1 MIRDRIEGVNNL
13 EIFLFLSFDSI
24 GINSILGSTMAASEK
39 LDNSNQALKDEKKNE
54 SIDLA
59 FLKNVQ
65 EHKKCIIKSNG
76 GKWFEL
82 DDSMHLANEIDQ
94 KDMDNNLNDYWLEKI
109 EQYAEKVYVREM
121 EIFINMNSD
130 KNVSSEKAWIN
141 MVLKS
146 GTLPDKMSAYSV
158 LLQEDPVHNF
168 ASLEALVNMIS
179 LKSRRPCMLALDA
192 LRDLFC
198 NHLLPKDRKLRV
210 FPAGQKQILI
220 NLIRNSNSEQD
231 TLKKMLILMSFESKL
246 KSIFTRFLEAVDG
259 ISKDTVDQTKL
270 KAMKTIFDL
279 LVANPEQEASN
290 LERLVNNLGDTT
302 RGVAAK
308 ACYQLNKLLEIHP
321 VMKNVVLGEIE
332 RLLYRPNVSKRAQY
346 YGICCLSQLMLDGY
360 DEESGTIAAKLIGIY
375 FSFFKLFAVKKGDLD
390 SKLISALLTGV
401 NRAFPYLNTKG
412 NTSQVSSNSLGSH
425 VETMYRVVH
434 MTTNFGT
441 ALQALTLLFQLSG
454 GATQAS
460 TDDNTSE
467 LPSAI
472 TSSERFYSTLY
483 KKLLDTAAITN
494 SSAKQA
500 LFLNLLYKAM
510 KADTEIS
517 RSLAY
522 IRRLIQVCT
531 YLPSHLICSIL
542 YLLSEVFR
550 QRLDIK
556 KAFIV
561 MLKKPEASLLS
572 TKLSND
578 SAETVSNNDDENE
591 SSDEEFYK
599 DVKSDDENAKPSE
612 APTSNS
618 SSWVFKKMNSN
629 SQKNHKQSTKFKK
642 SGYDPEHRNP
652 LYAAGSE
659 NNLLNSNHDSSQC
672 SWELSELSY
681 QFHPSVQLFVNH
693 LLEENGPAPIKY
705 TGDPLS
711 DFTLIRFLDR
721 FVFRNP
727 KKDPGR
733 GKPNSVFGKRNVYRP
748 VGIKNLAVDGKE
760 YAGILDSSKIPA
772 DERFIHTYF
781 RKFCLARSNQTDDHP
796 TEDDDNASVNS
807 DDFDAAIQSSSKID
821 LDFASALEAD
831 DELEEEEENAHDSS
845 SEGEEPEDS
854 GSDFEEID
862 NFDNLSDEEIP
873 TESEEENNASEQ
885 SPSIEKKFKGVAK
898 SNKTESQ
905 KRGKRKASYDLTDLM
920 ASAEDYEQLIE
931 DDIANDID
939 GLSGSVNEVSNKDKS
954 NAKQL
959 KWEAKRRN
967 SESNNK
973 NRKMSKFKKNQNS
986 FKTEK

>member
-1 MIRDRIEGVNNL
+1 MASNNKV
-13 EIFLFLSFDSI
+13 E
-24 GINSILGSTMAASEK
+24 NKQHET
-39 LDNSNQALKDEKKNE
+39 KDEKMND
-54 SIDLA
+54 SIDLT
-59 FLKNVQ
+59 FLKSFQ
-65 EHKKCIIKSNG
+65 EHKKCIIKPNG
-76 GKWFEL
+76 SKWFEI
-82 DDSMHLANEIDQ
+82 DDATGFDEQSEQNNGGTID
-94 KDMDNNLNDYWLEKI
+94 DDLSGYWLEKI
-109 EQYAEKVYVREM
+109 QQYAEKVYVREM

-192 LRDLFC
+192 LRELFC
-198 NHLLPKDRKLRV
+198 NHLLPKDRKLKV
-210 FPAGQKQILI
+210 FPVGQKQNLS
-220 NLIRNSNSEQD
+220 NLIRNFNSDQE
-231 TLKKMLILMSFESKL
+231 TLKKTLILMTFESKL
-246 KSIFTRFLEAVDG
+246 KSIFNRFLEAVDG

-279 LVANPEQEASN
+279 LVANPEQEATN
-290 LERLVNNLGDTT
+290 LARLVNNLGDTT
-302 RGVAAK
+302 RGIAAK
-308 ACYQLNKLLEIHP
+308 ACYQLNKLLEVHP

-360 DEESGTIAAKLIGIY
+360 DEESGAIAEKLIGIY

-401 NRAFPYLNTKG
+401 NRAFPYLATK
-412 NTSQVSSNSLGSH
+412 NDNSQVSSSSLGSH

-454 GATQAS
+454 GAAKLSENNMTAEQS
-460 TDDNTSE
+460 T
-467 LPSAI
+467 AI
-472 TSSERFYSTLY
+472 TSPERFYSTLY

-500 LFLNLLYKAM
+500 LFLNLVYKAM
-510 KADTEIS
+510 KIDTEIS

-522 IRRLIQVCT
+522 TRRLIQVCT
-531 YLPSHLICSIL
+531 YLPSHLTCSIL
-542 YLLSEVFR
+542 FLLSEVFR

-556 KAFIV
+556 KAFIS
-561 MLKKPEASLLS
+561 MLTRPTISPSSKLLNNGEKS
-572 TKLSND
+572 ELM
-578 SAETVSNNDDENE
+578 ANDD
-591 SSDEEFYK
+591 SDSDEEFYK
-599 DVKSDDENAKPSE
+599 DVKSDDESE
-612 APTSNS
+612 KSETVGAPNS
-618 SSWVFKKMNSN
+618 SSWVFKKINSN
-629 SQKNHKQSTKFKK
+629 SQKKFKLDK
-642 SGYDPEHRNP
+642 SQAIAYNPEHRNP
-652 LYAAGSE
+652 LYAMGSE
-659 NNLLNSNHDSSQC
+659 PNLLKSNFDSSQC

-693 LLEENGPAPIKY
+693 LLEDNGPAPIKY

-760 YAGILDSSKIPA
+760 YAGIADSSKIPA

-781 RKFCLARSNQTDDHP
+781 RKYCLARTNEADDHP
-796 TEDDDNASVNS
+796 TEDDDNESVNS
-807 DDFDAAIQSSSKID
+807 DDFDAAIQSSSKVD
-821 LDFASALEAD
+821 LDFASALDAN
-831 DELEEEEENAHDSS
+831 EESGEEENTHDSS
-845 SEGEEPEDS
+845 SEEDEIEEND
-854 GSDFEEID
+854 SDFEEID
-862 NFDNLSDEEIP
+862 DFDNLSDEAIP
-873 TESEEENNASEQ
+873 SESEEEIDSSNE
-885 SPSIEKKFKGVAK
+885 
-898 SNKTESQ
+898 NKTVKKVTKTKENS
-905 KRGKRKASYDLTDLM
+905 KDLKGKKRKASYDLADLM

-931 DDIANDID
+931 DDMANDVD
-939 GLSGSVNEVSNKDKS
+939 GISGSIHEVSNKDKS
-954 NAKQL
+954 NTKQL
-959 KWEAKRRN
+959 KWEANRRN
-967 SESNNK
+967 NEKGKKLFKFNK
-973 NRKMSKFKKNQNS
+973 NKKQFKSKRK
-986 FKTEK
+986 

>member
-1 MIRDRIEGVNNL
+1 MTQSDKEVK
-13 EIFLFLSFDSI
+13 
-24 GINSILGSTMAASEK
+24 NSE
-39 LDNSNQALKDEKKNE
+39 ALKDDKMNG
-54 SIDLA
+54 SLDMT
-59 FLKNVQ
+59 FLKNAP

-76 GKWFEL
+76 QKWFEL
-82 DDSMHLANEIDQ
+82 DESISSELQTEQKIDNA
-94 KDMDNNLNDYWLEKI
+94 DTESDLNSYWLEKI
-109 EQYAEKVYVREM
+109 EHYTDKMYVREM

-130 KNVSSEKAWIN
+130 KNLSSEKAWIN
-141 MVLKS
+141 MVLKN

-198 NHLLPKDRKLRV
+198 NHLIPKDRKLKA
-210 FPAGQKQILI
+210 FPAGQKQTLT
-220 NLIRNSNSEQD
+220 NLIRNCYSDQEI
-231 TLKKMLILMSFESKL
+231 LKKKLILMSFESKL
-246 KSIFTRFLEAVDG
+246 KSTFNRFLEAVDG

-279 LVANPEQEASN
+279 LVANPEQESAN
-290 LERLVNNLGDTT
+290 LARLVNNLGDTT
-302 RGVAAK
+302 RGIAAK
-308 ACYQLNKLLEIHP
+308 ACYQLNKLLEVHP

-346 YGICCLSQLMLDGY
+346 YGICCLSQLMLDGH

-401 NRAFPYLNTKG
+401 NRAFPYLSAKN
-412 NTSQVSSNSLGSH
+412 NDNQLSSSSLGSH

-454 GATQAS
+454 GATNANVDKITAES
-460 TDDNTSE
+460 SN
-467 LPSAI
+467 AI
-472 TSSERFYSTLY
+472 TSPERFYSTLY

-500 LFLNLLYKAM
+500 LFLNLVYKAM

-522 IRRLIQVCT
+522 TRRLIQVCA
-531 YLPSHLICSIL
+531 YLPSHLTCSIL

-556 KAFIV
+556 QAFIT
-561 MLKKPEASLLS
+561 MLTDPDSTTLS

-578 SAETVSNNDDENE
+578 GEGTTTNFEEEDG

-599 DVKSDDENAKPSE
+599 DVKSDDESE
-612 APTSNS
+612 KSCNAPTSKS
-618 SSWVFKKMNSN
+618 SSWVFKKLTSSKKDSKQANH
-629 SQKNHKQSTKFKK
+629 SQK

-652 LYAAGSE
+652 LYAIGKEAK
-659 NNLLNSNHDSSQC
+659 LLNLSHDSSQC

-693 LLEENGPAPIKY
+693 LLEENGPTPIKY

-733 GKPNSVFGKRNVYRP
+733 GKPKSVFGKRNVYRP
-748 VGIKNLAVDGKE
+748 IGVKNLAVDGKE
-760 YAGILDSSKIPA
+760 YAGISDSSKIPA

-781 RKFCLARSNQTDDHP
+781 RKHCLARTNQADDHP
-796 TEDDDNASVNS
+796 TEDDDNESINS
-807 DDFDAAIQSSSKID
+807 DDFDAAIQSSSKVD

-831 DELEEEEENAHDSS
+831 EQSEDENEIAQDSS
-845 SEGEEPEDS
+845 SEGEEVEGSD
-854 GSDFEEID
+854 SDFEEID
-862 NFDNLSDEEIP
+862 NFDDLSDEVMDS
-873 TESEEENNASEQ
+873 ESDEENNTS
-885 SPSIEKKFKGVAK
+885 KKFNVNKKVTKSKEK
-898 SNKTESQ
+898 SNII
-905 KRGKRKASYDLTDLM
+905 GKRKASYDLADLM

-931 DDIANDID
+931 DDVANDID
-939 GLSGSVNEVSNKDKS
+939 GISGSINEVSNKDKS
-954 NAKQL
+954 NTKQL
-959 KWEAKRRN
+959 KWESNRRN
-967 SESNNK
+967 NDKNTKHKMVPKFNK
-973 NRKMSKFKKNQNS
+973 NRKWANKRFKKNL
-986 FKTEK
+986 K